1 MRVRLRQLR
10 KACGYTQQTFAEATG
25 MSRNHYS
32 QIESGEKNPSLK
44 RALKIKEVLNYMN
57 DDLFENT
64 TLERRAL

>member
-10 KACGYTQQTFAEATG
+10 KACGYTQQTLAEAAG
-25 MSRNHYS
+25 ASRNHYS

-44 RALKIKEVLNYMN
+44 LAVRIKSVLNYFN

-64 TLERRAL
+64 LLDTRTL